1 MKLSTLCSQ
10 LLPGEACD
18 DIDSFFLEI
27 DDFEEVPLV
36 SRLSRIDDLLER
48 LGPRWTSAYLLS
60 LCMHVLATVRIAGS
74 ARDPAGT
81 KMFLALSFTDF
92 ELQAEDGVLLP
103 NVFCYPGSEGIAFGN
118 RCGEKCGRNTSTEI
132 DAVRSV
138 FEDAG
143 LLAGFRFCESRTDG
157 HPGYEVVRVY
167 AIPMHGNE
175 AC

>member
-1 MKLSTLCSQ
+1 MKLSALCSQ
-10 LLPGEACD
+10 MLSGEACD
-18 DIDSFFLEI
+18 DIDSFFLDI
-27 DDFEEVPLV
+27 DDFEEVPIV
-36 SRLSRIDDLLER
+36 SRTQRISGLLKR

-60 LCMHVLATVRIAGS
+60 LCTHVLATVRIAGS

-92 ELQAEDGVLLP
+92 ELQAEEGVLLP
-103 NVFCYPGSEGIAFGN
+103 NVFYYPGSEGIAFGN
-118 RCGEKCGRNTSTEI
+118 RCREKCGRNTSTEI
-132 DAVRSV
+132 DAVRSL

-157 HPGYEVVRVY
+157 PPGYEVVRVY
-167 AIPMHGNE
+167 AIPTHANE

>member
-1 MKLSTLCSQ
+1 MKLSALCSQ
-10 LLPGEACD
+10 MLSGEACD

-27 DDFEEVPLV
+27 DDFGEAALV
-36 SRLSRIDDLLER
+36 SRTQRIDGLLAR
-48 LGPRWTSAYLLS
+48 LGPRWTSAYLFS

-74 ARDPAGT
+74 ARDPAGA

-92 ELQAEDGVLLP
+92 ELYAEEGVLLP
-103 NVFCYPGSEGIAFGN
+103 NVFYYPGSEGGAFGA
-118 RCGEKCGRNTSTEI
+118 RRWHESGSNTSTEI

-138 FEDAG
+138 VEDAG

-157 HPGYEVVRVY
+157 PPGYEVVRVF

>member
-1 MKLSTLCSQ
+1 MKLSALCSQ
-10 LLPGEACD
+10 LLSGEACD
-18 DIDSFFLEI
+18 DIDSFFLDI
-27 DDFEEVPLV
+27 DDFEEVPIV
-36 SRLSRIDDLLER
+36 SRLRRLDGVLER

-60 LCMHVLATVRIAGS
+60 LCMHVLATVRIAGCT
-74 ARDPAGT
+74 RDPAGA

-92 ELQAEDGVLLP
+92 ELHAEEGVLLP
-103 NVFCYPGSEGIAFGN
+103 NVFYYPGSEGITFGN
-118 RCGEKCGRNTSTEI
+118 RCREKCRRNTSTEI

-157 HPGYEVVRVY
+157 PPGYEVVRVY
-167 AIPMHGNE
+167 AIPAHANE